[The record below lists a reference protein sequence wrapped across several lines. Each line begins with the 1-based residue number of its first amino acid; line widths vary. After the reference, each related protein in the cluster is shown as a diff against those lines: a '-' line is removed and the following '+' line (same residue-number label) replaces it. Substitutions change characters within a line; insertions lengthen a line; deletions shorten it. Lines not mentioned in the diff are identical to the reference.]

1 MLGLNLTRTEFG
13 EIGKNG
19 FCLAAA
25 LIRACPAATSL
36 DICAERV
43 DGVAQINASARRS
56 ECLNLGPPIDGL
68 RAHSKGLFRW
78 GGAGRGGQNLEK
90 NEYNKTGPRPKGA
103 ECLSGILCFAHA
115 LVAQWIEHQLAE
127 LRVGGSSPLERAFSF
142 KRPLLSCAVA
152 DNSNAT
158 FDTLAGYI

>member
-1 MLGLNLTRTEFG
+1 MVCGPILRG
-13 EIGKNG
+13 
-19 FCLAAA
+19 
-25 LIRACPAATSL
+25 SS
-36 DICAERV
+36 
-43 DGVAQINASARRS
+43 DGVVLDEVVKTWKRMNTTKPG
-56 ECLNLGPPIDGL
+56 LG
-68 RAHSKGLFRW
+68 
-78 GGAGRGGQNLEK
+78 
-90 NEYNKTGPRPKGA
+90 KGA